1 MSIELSLQMM
11 GGWDRWEMVDFYQG
25 VGGGTGRGYHFTDFV
40 FSCASS
46 FCSLKSSVPL
56 SR

>member
-1 MSIELSLQMM
+1 MELSLQMM
-11 GGWDRWEMVDFYQG
+11 GGWDRWELVDFYQG
-25 VGGGTGRGYHFTDFV
+25 VGGGTGCGYHFTGFV

>member
-1 MSIELSLQMM
+1 MELSLLMI
-11 GGWDRWEMVDFYQG
+11 GGWDRWDLVDFYQG
-25 VGGGTGRGYHFTDFV
+25 VDGGTGRGYHFTDFV